1 MAEPVRGAAP
11 AGDGDP
17 AGDADAD
24 PDEPGRPPAVGDR
37 PTRSPAAVRAVL
49 QAVAVSVLGVLPAF
63 LVGALAVQIRADL
76 DVGLALF
83 GLAAATLFTV
93 SGSLAR
99 PGGRLV
105 QRLGSRRGAAL
116 ATALA
121 TTSLTVIA
129 LAGSPAALMAGLAVG
144 GLGNAVAQPSA
155 NAVISELVTDQ
166 RLGVAFGIK
175 QSAIP
180 AATLLGGL
188 AVPAVALVFGW
199 RWAVAGAV
207 GLAVVLLVASLAGG
221 RDAGRRA
228 RAAGEPAAVRAPDKG
243 LPRGGLVV
251 LTVGGFLGSA
261 AATSTGIFLVDSAV
275 ATGIPA
281 GPAGLLFAGCSVLGL
296 VSRIGFGWW
305 ADRHPGRSAYLFIA
319 NLLTVGMLGY
329 TLLAAGPVPLFVAG
343 SVLAYGAGWAWTGL
357 FHFAVIRDNRGAAA
371 SVTGFVQT
379 GLSLGAASGPLLFG
393 IVAQAASYSAAWLTA
408 AALSL
413 AGAVTVRI
421 SRRMV
426 RRSRGLPVTR
436 LPGRRRPASPTHPA
450 APDLTAPT

>member
-1 MAEPVRGAAP
+1 MP
-11 AGDGDP
+11 DP
-17 AGDADAD
+17 AADADAD
-24 PDEPGRPPAVGDR
+24 PDGPGRRPARGTR
-37 PTRSPAAVRAVL
+37 RARSPAAVRAVV

-76 DVGLALF
+76 GVGLGLF
-83 GLAAATLFTV
+83 GLAAATLFAV
-93 SGSLAR
+93 SGALAR
-99 PGGRLV
+99 PAGRLV
-105 QRLGSRRGAAL
+105 QRLGSHRGAAL
-116 ATALA
+116 AATLA
-121 TTSLTVIA
+121 TTSLTVIG

-155 NAVISELVTDQ
+155 NAVLSELVTDA

-175 QSAIP
+175 QSSIP

-188 AVPAVALVFGW
+188 AVPGVALVFGW

-207 GLAVVLLVASLAGG
+207 GLAVVLLLVSLVGG
-221 RDAGRRA
+221 RDAGRT
-228 RAAGEPAAVRAPDKG
+228 GPAPGPATRAPDKG

-251 LTVGGFLGSA
+251 LTLGGFLGSA
-261 AATSTGIFLVDSAV
+261 AATPTGVFLVDSAV
-275 ATGIPA
+275 AAGIDA

-296 VSRIGFGWW
+296 LVRIGFGWL

-319 NLLTVGMLGY
+319 H
-329 TLLAAGPVPLFVAG
+329 LLAAGTLGYVLLAVGPVPAFVAG
-343 SVLAYGAGWAWTGL
+343 SLLAYGAGWAWTGL

-393 IVAQAASYSAAWLTA
+393 VVAQAVSYPAAWLTSA
-408 AALSL
+408 GLSL
-413 AGAVTVRI
+413 AAAVTVRV

-426 RRSRGLPVTR
+426 RRSRGLPVSR
-436 LPGRRRPASPTHPA
+436 LTGRRSAPPARP
-450 APDLTAPT
+450 APDLAAPT

>member
-1 MAEPVRGAAP
+1 MPWRRWP
-11 AGDGDP
+11 SRWAGRSGWPRVPDP
-17 AGDADAD
+17 AGEADAD
-24 PDEPGRPPAVGDR
+24 PEEPGRRA
-37 PTRSPAAVRAVL
+37 RSPAAVRAVL
-49 QAVAVSVLGVLPAF
+49 RAVAVSVLGVLPAF

-76 DVGLALF
+76 EVGLGLF
-83 GLAAATLFTV
+83 GLAAATLFIV

-116 ATALA
+116 AAALA

-129 LAGSPAALMAGLAVG
+129 LAASPVALMAGLAVG

-155 NAVISELVTDQ
+155 NAVVSELVTEQ

-175 QSAIP
+175 QSSIP

-188 AVPAVALVFGW
+188 AVPGVALVFGW

-207 GLAVVLLVASLAGG
+207 GLAVVLLLASLAG

-228 RAAGEPAAVRAPDKG
+228 AAARDPGARVPDRG

-251 LTVGGFLGSA
+251 LTLGGFLGSA
-261 AATSTGIFLVDSAV
+261 AATPTGVFLVDSAV
-275 ATGIPA
+275 AAGVPA

-296 VSRIGFGWW
+296 VTRVGYGLLV
-305 ADRHPGRSAYLFIA
+305 DRHPTRSAYLFIA
-319 NLLTVGMLGY
+319 NLLAAGTAGY
-329 TLLAAGPVPLFVAG
+329 VLLAAGTVPAFVAG
-343 SVLAYGAGWAWTGL
+343 GVLAYGAGWAWTGL
-357 FHFAVIRDNRGAAA
+357 FHFAVIRDNRDAAA

-393 IVAQAASYSAAWLTA
+393 VVAQTWSYSAAWLTA

-413 AGAVTVRI
+413 AGAVTVRV

-426 RRSRGLPVTR
+426 RRSRGLPVSR
-436 LPGRRRPASPTHPA
+436 LPGRRRR
-450 APDLTAPT
+450 APDLPAPT